1 VSTSAEPTPPA
12 IHYGEDICALCGMI
26 VSEESYAAA
35 YVTHDGHAHTFD
47 DIGDMV
53 QSYLKQEEPERISA
67 LFVHDY
73 ESRGWIRAE
82 TSLYVLSPEL
92 HTPMLSGLIALASS
106 EKAQAL
112 ANELPGQML
121 TFDELLTRY
130 HEMASTAMEG
140 AEDHTP
146 HHK

>member
-1 VSTSAEPTPPA
+1 MCESHPPGKSVWVYGFLA
-12 IHYGEDICALCGMI
+12 SEHYRLQCECQRR
-26 VSEESYAAA
+26 A
-35 YVTHDGHAHTFD
+35 YTAHHPLRQAHTFD

-53 QSYLKQEEPERISA
+53 QSYLKEEEPERVSA

-92 HTPMLSGLIALASS
+92 QTPMLSGLIAFASS
-106 EKAQAL
+106 EKARAL
-112 ANELPGQML
+112 AIELPGQML
-121 TFDELLTRY
+121 TFDELLTLY
-130 HEMASTAMEG
+130 HEMASTTGEG
-140 AEDHTP
+140 AEHHTP